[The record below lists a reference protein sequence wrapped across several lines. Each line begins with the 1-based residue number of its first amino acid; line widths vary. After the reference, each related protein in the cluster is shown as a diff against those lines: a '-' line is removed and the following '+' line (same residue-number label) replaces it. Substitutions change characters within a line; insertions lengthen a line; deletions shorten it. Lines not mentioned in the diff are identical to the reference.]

1 MIVGRHL
8 SRCQIATGVA
18 LLVAGPASGEPR
30 FDHSAFDALLAA
42 HVVGG
47 MVDYDAFAKSPEFPK
62 YLDSLA
68 KADITPLSKAER
80 LAFWINTY
88 NAYTIQL
95 IVSHHERD
103 SIHNI
108 NKTFG
113 IKGKG
118 PWHEKLVKAAG
129 QVYHL
134 DNVEHD
140 VIRKQFAEP
149 RIHFAL
155 VCAAMSCP
163 PLRSQ
168 AYTGERL
175 VAQLTD
181 QAKRF
186 LLETPSQ
193 NRVDTKTRTVHGS
206 MIYVSY
212 YREDFGATD
221 AAIGLYLARFHPDGP
236 EKQLLLGGRFRLV
249 ATEYDWTL
257 NSQENAPKKR

>member
-1 MIVGRHL
+1 M
-8 SRCQIATGVA
+8 SRCLSASWVVLLGASVA
-18 LLVAGPASGEPR
+18 ARGEPR
-30 FDHSAFDALLAA
+30 FDHSAFDALLQV

-47 MVDYDAFAKSPEFPK
+47 MVDYDAFAKSPELPK

-68 KADITPLSKAER
+68 KADITSLPKAER

-103 SIHNI
+103 SIRNI
-108 NKTFG
+108 NKTLG

-118 PWHEKLVKAAG
+118 PWHEKLVMAAG
-129 QVYHL
+129 QLYHL

-140 VIRKQFAEP
+140 IIRKQFAEP

-163 PLRSQ
+163 PLRSE
-168 AYTGERL
+168 AYTGEKL
-175 VAQLTD
+175 DAQLTD
-181 QAKRF
+181 QAKTF

-193 NRVDTKTRTVHGS
+193 NRVDTKTDTVHGS
-206 MIYVSY
+206 MIYVRY
-212 YREDFGATD
+212 YREDFGNTD
-221 AAIGLYLARFHPDGP
+221 AAIGRYLARFYPDGP
-236 EKQLLLGGRFRLV
+236 EKHLLLGGRFRLV

-257 NSQENAPKKR
+257 NSREKAARK